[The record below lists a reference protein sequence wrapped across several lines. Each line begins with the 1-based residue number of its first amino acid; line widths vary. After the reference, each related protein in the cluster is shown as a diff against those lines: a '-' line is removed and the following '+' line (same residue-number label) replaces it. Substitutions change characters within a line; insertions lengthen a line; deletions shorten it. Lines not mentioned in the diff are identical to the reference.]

1 MEIHQLRYFE
11 EICKTLNYRQA
22 AENLHVSQPALSKA
36 ILKLEAELE
45 GTLFERLG
53 RSIQLSAYGKTF
65 LPYVEQALTALRNG
79 EEKLK
84 NWNDPYQGTI
94 RIAFIQSI
102 GTTLLPKVL
111 PEFSTNYPN
120 VHIDLMQ
127 CNSKEALALVEAD
140 LVDVC
145 FIMSDFKKRDAVNQI
160 NIREERLYG
169 YCSLEHELA
178 MTESVSLSALQSF
191 DFIGFNDQQILQQ
204 QMRMWCEKVG
214 FHPRMVFQGTD
225 VPTIAG
231 LISANLGIGIIPY
244 YVGMEALQLH
254 RFNIED
260 CDNIR
265 LIQLAWKKSQH
276 TKPSVELFIE
286 FTQNLFK

>member
-45 GTLFERLG
+45 GALFERLG

-65 LPYVEQALTALRNG
+65 LPYVQQALTALRNG
-79 EEKLK
+79 EEKLR

-111 PEFSTNYPN
+111 PEFAIHYPN
-120 VHIDLMQ
+120 IHIDLMQ

-140 LVDVC
+140 LVDAC
-145 FIMSDFKKRDAVNQI
+145 FVMSDFKDRDAINQI
-160 NIREERLYG
+160 SIREERLYG

-178 MTESVSLSALQSF
+178 ATESVSLSALQSF
-191 DFIGFNDQQILQQ
+191 GFIGFNDQQILQQ

-254 RFNIED
+254 KFNVED
-260 CDNIR
+260 CDNTR
-265 LIQLAWKKSQH
+265 LIQLAWKRSQH
-276 TKPSVELFIE
+276 TKPSVQLFIQ